1 MVENED
7 LQKEIDA
14 EKRRLEELE
23 EKVKRQKGLD
33 LSEALISSLSSLE
46 NMKQDMASLQ
56 EQMTNTQQVLNNADK
71 SFNAILD
78 LLEHHVANN
87 REVTEELLKYM
98 KNWS

>member
-1 MVENED
+1 MID
-7 LQKEIDA
+7 LQAELEA
-14 EKRRLEELE
+14 EKKRLEELE

-56 EQMTNTQQVLNNADK
+56 EQMTNTHQVLINADK
-71 SFNAILD
+71 SFSAMLD

-87 REVTEELLKYM
+87 REVTDELLKYM